1 MAIFCKL
8 CKWALWHEL
17 WTWGISLGIY
27 SAVTCVLATGHTR
40 HIFLWNV
47 LISLHR
53 SWCQSSWQ
61 LKFSR
66 SLCLHSY
73 FISNSYTFSYKSDII
88 SSCWHLWCKL
98 DVLAFQWK
106 VNHWRVERGKG
117 MSPGSATFS
126 SPQITS
132 KLASLAN
139 YFFSFL
145 PQFGAWSHTK
155 PLPLC
160 GYIYQFTLILDL
172 ELRAQNRFPANRGL
186 FSPGI
191 RQAGVKETAHQILAT
206 CASRGQNRLKKPT
219 FSCHNHW
226 ETRNS

>member
-1 MAIFCKL
+1 MKSEVMAGGCI
-8 CKWALWHEL
+8 
-17 WTWGISLGIY
+17 
-27 SAVTCVLATGHTR
+27 
-40 HIFLWNV
+40 
-47 LISLHR
+47 
-53 SWCQSSWQ
+53 
-61 LKFSR
+61 
-66 SLCLHSY
+66 
-73 FISNSYTFSYKSDII
+73 D
-88 SSCWHLWCKL
+88 
-98 DVLAFQWK
+98 
-106 VNHWRVERGKG
+106 GKG
-117 MSPGSATFS
+117 MSPGSATLS

-145 PQFGAWSHTK
+145 PQFGGWSQTIDVWPETK

-206 CASRGQNRLKKPT
+206 CASREQNRLKKPT
-219 FSCHNHW
+219 FSCHNH
-226 ETRNS
+226 